1 MPLNFKE
8 KGMKNIETTLQR
20 IADAV
25 QKFSI
30 ASSEL
35 YGVDCYLHGAL
46 SQKLLQMNNI
56 DSRIVV
62 GFAAWRVGDGDGD
75 VVTHRPQ
82 PGVALVPG
90 SAPYHVWLE
99 IADQGDDG
107 IYDVTT
113 YQLPDKA
120 RSLDA
125 LDGGHTTVSWSPSYI
140 WMPRVNVS
148 TFHAVVQG
156 AAGLFY
162 YEESAQMRQV
172 VLSHAKPID
181 DIHLETLQLIL
192 QNPDVRVIGNN
203 HVRAALQSIAD

>member
-1 MPLNFKE
+1 MAKF
-8 KGMKNIETTLQR
+8 ETTLRR

-25 QKFSI
+25 RKLSI

-46 SQKLLQMNNI
+46 SQKLLQKNNI

-75 VVTHRPQ
+75 VITHRPQ
-82 PGVALVPG
+82 PGVALMPG

-99 IADQGDDG
+99 ITDQGGEG
-107 IYDVTT
+107 IFDITT

-120 RSLDA
+120 RFLDA

-140 WMPRVNVS
+140 WTPRSNVS

-162 YEESAQMRQV
+162 YEESTQMRRV

-181 DIHLETLQLIL
+181 DAHLETLQLIL
-192 QNPDVRVIGNN
+192 QHPDVRVIGNN